1 MCTRENCETL
11 RSLPEARERAGRDA
25 EGARPGWKACS
36 GGSGHVYGCGCLMLY
51 PGLLA
56 SV

>member
-11 RSLPEARERAGRDA
+11 QSLPEGREHAGWDP

-36 GGSGHVYGCGCLMLY
+36 VGSGHIYGCGCLMLC